1 MVHLLTSPI
10 GDTQGLDKSS
20 IDWGKLRRQAG
31 AVAPLMHQ
39 RAGLE
44 ELAKTENDPI
54 AQDVIKQSL
63 AKVDEL
69 IRQQVVESPASK
81 ELRKDAEAAL
91 DKLNAI
97 GTSFQAAWQTFAEKK
112 DDKELLAALLA
123 HAEAAKTDAE
133 TKLAALLAAEAK
145 ARADKEAA
153 DKAAAEKAAGGGTT
167 TAPGTQVPT
176 PTPTPTPTPAGSG
189 SPKRGAGAKPTAKAP
204 APKPPPKSAEVLALE
219 ASIARIDK
227 LKPLLTVSASAKSI
241 SSGQKEM
248 VKALRGAGE
257 LGLTDMPLWLVQAF
271 IEQGWTWGG
280 SWGGFLDAMHFDY
293 LGPVADVI

>member
-1 MVHLLTSPI
+1 MRQHGKLSPHGTGRAVDFRASTNPSIAEGAFEVVHLLTSPI

-153 DKAAAEKAAGGGTT
+153 EKAAAEKAAGGGAT

-176 PTPTPTPTPAGSG
+176 PTPTPTPAGSG
-189 SPKRGAGAKPTAKAP
+189 
-204 APKPPPKSAEVLALE
+204 
-219 ASIARIDK
+219 
-227 LKPLLTVSASAKSI
+227 
-241 SSGQKEM
+241 
-248 VKALRGAGE
+248 
-257 LGLTDMPLWLVQAF
+257 
-271 IEQGWTWGG
+271 
-280 SWGGFLDAMHFDY
+280 
-293 LGPVADVI
+293 